1 MYSTRA
7 ASRVSRTGSEYGT
20 AWHPATRVDEI
31 IAYVPSTCTGCYTSL
46 PVEPG
51 PDDPEPAWHQVAEL
65 PEQAAI
71 VTEHQAHSRTCP
83 CCGLLNRA
91 TIPAEVRAHV
101 FGPRLAA
108 NMSYLSGRFHLGKR
122 SVKEFVEAVYQV
134 PVSLGTVIAL
144 EQQTGAAL
152 ITSHDRARDAV
163 RQAPVK
169 NADETGW
176 KQAGA
181 RRWLWTA
188 ATKSVAYFMIHVH
201 RGARGLKELLGEAIG
216 GIIISDRW
224 GVYNRLPLERR
235 QVCWAHLKRD
245 FQKCKER
252 GGGGKVVGEVGLM
265 VVEDVFTLWWD
276 FRRGAISREALGS
289 RLEPLVD
296 ELRVALER
304 GSGCADPKVSAFCD
318 NLLALY
324 PALWLFA
331 GVEGVELTNNHAERI
346 LRMGVLWRK
355 NAFGCHSESGCRFV
369 ERILTVVQTLR
380 LQKRSVLDFL
390 VESVIAHRS
399 GAPAP
404 ALVMP

>member
-1 MYSTRA
+1 M
-7 ASRVSRTGSEYGT
+7 SRVN
-20 AWHPATRVDEI
+20 EI
-31 IAYVPSTCTGCYTSL
+31 VTYVPTVCTGCSMSL
-46 PVEPG
+46 PIDPG
-51 PDDPEPAWHQVAEL
+51 PNDPEPGWHQVAEL

-83 CCGLLNRA
+83 RCGLLNQA
-91 TIPAEVRAHV
+91 TIPAKIRAHA

-122 SVKEFVEAVYQV
+122 AVKEFVEAVYQV
-134 PVSLGTVIAL
+134 PVSLGTVVAL
-144 EQQTGAAL
+144 EQQTSVAL
-152 ITSHDRARDAV
+152 IAPHDQARDAV
-163 RQAPVK
+163 REAPVK

-188 ATKSVAYFMIHVH
+188 ATTTVAYFVIHVH
-201 RGARGLKELLGEAIG
+201 RGARGLRELLGEAIT
-216 GIIISDRW
+216 GIVISDRW
-224 GVYNRLPLERR
+224 WGYNKLPLEQR

-245 FQKCKER
+245 FQKCLER
-252 GGGGKVVGEVGLM
+252 GGAGKVVGDVGLM

-276 FRRGAISREALGS
+276 FRQRAISREALVTQ
-289 RLEPLVD
+289 LEPLAD

-304 GSGCADPKVSAFCD
+304 GSGCAEPKVSAFCD
-318 NLLALY
+318 NLLTLY
-324 PALWLFA
+324 PALWIFA
-331 GVEGVELTNNHAERI
+331 GVEGVEPTNNHAERV

-399 GAPAP
+399 GTLAP
-404 ALVMP
+404 ALVVP